1 MKVRGTREC
10 QDCGTQWSYYETGSV
25 TCPECDSVR
34 SVGLEAS
41 RVQHTDGAATLELA
55 EVREAVDDVP
65 LQETADLAEDAAREY
80 VRKRG
85 FISGGDLRP
94 LDDTYLAAQEL
105 RHVADVVGRAFDVT
119 DDEEI
124 YFLSL
129 LRGADEG
136 ERPATAD
143 VPESMHD
150 VRGLAY
156 SEALYDYHREMG
168 KWFKEQDGDR
178 EGRNTLETLGE
189 HVRRA
194 RALEGGL
201 DVDAADALVS
211 AARDLAR
218 YLGENDEDTLV
229 SARDR
234 LGRLE

>member
-10 QDCGTQWSYYETGSV
+10 QDCGAQWSYYETGSV
-25 TCPECDSVR
+25 TCPECESMR

-41 RVQHTDGAATLELA
+41 RVQHTDSPETLELA
-55 EVREAVDDVP
+55 EAREATDDRP
-65 LQETADLAEDAAREY
+65 LREAADLAGDAAREY

-85 FISGGDLRP
+85 FINGGELRP

-105 RHVADVVGRAFDVT
+105 RHVADVVGRTFETT

-124 YFLSL
+124 YFFSL

-156 SEALYDYHREMG
+156 AEALDEYHGEMREWVREHDVG
-168 KWFKEQDGDR
+168 RDGR
-178 EGRNTLETLGE
+178 TTLETLGE

-194 RALEGGL
+194 RALEAGL
-201 DVDAADALVS
+201 DIDAADGLVS
-211 AARDLAR
+211 AARDLSR
-218 YLGENDEDTLV
+218 YLRDGDEDALV
-229 SARDR
+229 STRDTLSR
-234 LGRLE
+234 LW